1 MTAALA
7 LDEVER
13 LQARLQAME
22 QERKHLLA
30 VIEILQEIGGT
41 LQFGDIVQ
49 SVARRLG
56 ETFGLDRCSIFLAE
70 RGGNVRLVASYE
82 DPGIR
87 NYVVDLGR
95 YPELQR
101 AFTTGE
107 TVFIADA
114 ATDASLSPAR
124 GALAARRV
132 KSITAIPISWRGS
145 PLGAILLRTFR
156 EGPAFSAA
164 DLQFCQVVANLT
176 AKALRNAHRF
186 ERLQRRRGETD
197 DLHRR
202 EREQAALIGF
212 LRQLLTVYPPAL
224 VAEEHGDLAVAG
236 SPELER
242 LVGVAPAVEHLGPR
256 GRGGAGPS
264 ARLPRRLHRVPDI
277 LPVAVSH
284 LAELPAVRIEHR
296 QAVARIRPDLRP
308 ADVELGG
315 AVDRRKGTGGPLP
328 PCTPAPPRLR
338 ALAAPRLCAC
348 APLRPLHIFPQPLP
362 PALPAEPAL
371 PIAAEPARRIEHI
384 GAV

>member
-70 RGGNVRLVASYE
+70 RGGRNVRLVASYE

-95 YPELQR
+95 YPELKR
-101 AFTTGE
+101 AFATGE

-114 ATDASLSPAR
+114 ATDPSLSPAR

-132 KSITAIPISWRGS
+132 KAITAIPISWRGS
-145 PLGAILLRTFR
+145 PIGAILLRTFR
-156 EGPAFSAA
+156 DGPAFSAA

-186 ERLQRRRGETD
+186 ERLQRQRGETD
-197 DLHRR
+197 HLHRR

-212 LRQLLTVYPPAL
+212 FRQLLAVYPPAL
-224 VAEEHGDLAVAG
+224 AADEHGDLAVDG

-242 LVGVAPAVEHLGPR
+242 LVGVVQSVLGQE
-256 GRGGAGPS
+256 AS
-264 ARLPRRLHRVPDI
+264 AR
-277 LPVAVSH
+277 
-284 LAELPAVRIEHR
+284 
-296 QAVARIRPDLRP
+296 
-308 ADVELGG
+308 
-315 AVDRRKGTGGPLP
+315 
-328 PCTPAPPRLR
+328 
-338 ALAAPRLCAC
+338 
-348 APLRPLHIFPQPLP
+348 
-362 PALPAEPAL
+362 
-371 PIAAEPARRIEHI
+371 
-384 GAV
+384 